1 MLGGADFMNYVTGK
15 LRLGKETLATISGYW
30 DDCITIE
37 DKRTGEK
44 QTLWNP
50 TPEVRLQ
57 RLKRWTVAPED
68 QLDYESDKM
77 WSKVSAAIRQ
87 ENQELATSEKTILEE
102 AQRNATKMRMAHNDT
117 WIPRCFELDPVTG
130 ESWHYRHA
138 DFRPWDQRNDV
149 IQYESN
155 FVIATKTRHKTPMI
169 REASIVSVERQ
180 TEAMRQLAAA
190 AAAAAA
196 AAGESGSAATTASG
210 DGVGAMM
217 IRRRKQQDGGG
228 SLSSSAEGDHM
239 MHSSDESR
247 VDERDKGGGG
257 GHSSKSAPSRYLFF
271 SRIE

>member
-155 FVIATKTRHKTPMI
+155 CVIATKTRHKTPMI

-180 TEAMRQLAAA
+180 TEAMRQLAAVA

-196 AAGESGSAATTASG
+196 AVNGGGGESGSAATTASG
-210 DGVGAMM
+210 DGAMM
-217 IRRRKQQDGGG
+217 SRRRKQQQHQDGGG

-239 MHSSDESR
+239 MHCSSDESR
-247 VDERDKGGGG
+247 VDEGDKGGSL
-257 GHSSKSAPSRYLFF
+257 HSSKSAPSR
-271 SRIE
+271 